1 MPPSDQCA
9 VGPDGKLLDQRAIVW
24 YNDPEDSTPIAVATP
39 TLPSSAL
46 KATTLRTFF
55 KDGTTPSS
63 ANAILDS
70 ASGTRHSSRV
80 SKPSKRVLDANNMG
94 LTEMPKRVRV
104 AHNRVVESEMEDEGE
119 EEEDN
124 NNNNNK
130 DDLAVT
136 THASD
141 GGGDT
146 DVEMEDMVAAES
158 AYASTKVMGDQDRKV
173 STLLFVL
180 TLGAQFM

>member
-9 VGPDGKLLDQRAIVW
+9 VGPDEKLLDQCAIVW

-39 TLPSSAL
+39 ALPSSAL
-46 KATTLRTFF
+46 KAMTLCTFF

-70 ASGTRHSSRV
+70 ASGTRRSSCV
-80 SKPSKRVLDANNMG
+80 SKPLKRVLDANNMG
-94 LTEMPKRVRV
+94 LTEMPKRVCV

-119 EEEDN
+119 EEED
-124 NNNNNK
+124 NNNNK

>member
-39 TLPSSAL
+39 ALPSSAL

-70 ASGTRHSSRV
+70 ASGTRRSSRV

-104 AHNRVVESEMEDEGE
+104 AHNRVVES
-119 EEEDN
+119 
-124 NNNNNK
+124 
-130 DDLAVT
+130 DDDANRPL
-136 THASD
+136 
-141 GGGDT
+141 
-146 DVEMEDMVAAES
+146 
-158 AYASTKVMGDQDRKV
+158 YA
-173 STLLFVL
+173 
-180 TLGAQFM
+180 